1 MTEPKVLFFTLQIF
15 VLVLSISSIS
25 IQDLKIAHGRSLS
38 TEYHATCSEGNLIN
52 FGYRLLSS
60 GIQIYSKT
68 VDMRDRDDVMA
79 RSMERIICS
88 NENSRNWLFD
98 KNRKLTK
105 QHGYDANGLEDP
117 IPLPEP
123 YDLDNQVDKYHYEYG
138 ILSQEIL
145 YFNSLRSSCSIKN
158 IYSFPLDYP

>member
-1 MTEPKVLFFTLQIF
+1 MTEPKILLFTLQIF
-15 VLVLSISSIS
+15 LLVLSISSIS
-25 IQDLKIAHGRSLS
+25 IQDLKIARGRSLS
-38 TEYHATCSEGNLIN
+38 TEYHATCSEGTLIN

-68 VDMRDRDDVMA
+68 VDMRDRDDIMA

-123 YDLDNQVDKYHYEYG
+123 YDLDNQVDIYKYE
-138 ILSQEIL
+138 
-145 YFNSLRSSCSIKN
+145 
-158 IYSFPLDYP
+158 